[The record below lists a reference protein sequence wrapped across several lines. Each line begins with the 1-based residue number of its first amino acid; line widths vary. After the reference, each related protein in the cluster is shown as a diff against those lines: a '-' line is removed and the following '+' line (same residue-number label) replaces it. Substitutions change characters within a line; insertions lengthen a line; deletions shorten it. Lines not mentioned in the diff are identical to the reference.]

1 MVKSNLKLIDVTLK
15 LLLDAKRF
23 SFRSLLSFQGSSQRF
38 HGALVVLT
46 GIVEL
51 LLLLS
56 NSSVNLLADLAEL
69 KLRSQDLILL
79 LLKSTF
85 SFLKS
90 SLEFFLLLLKTSALL
105 VQVMDRAASISKLVK
120 KILDF
125 ISKVLVLTLDN
136 VKLFKSLILSRLQAE
151 ELRAVVAAL
160 ILGSFNF
167 SGNISSLGLPFAK
180 NLIKVLASL
189 LSDQGSSMNAF
200 ILHSNLIKVSSSPGL
215 RLLVVGNLGS
225 QSINIFFRLN
235 NSSLELSSC
244 TLKLINLAH
253 TFSFISGSPQL
264 NFSLSLRQGLQSIRL
279 PHVLILNLF
288 LQVLQI
294 SRHILVLSQKSSS
307 ILGFSIS
314 KRLGVLKLGGQGD
327 LALIGIGNSSLKLL
341 NLSAQIL
348 VFNLKTLLGGLRL
361 IQGSGHLIKP
371 GVGINN
377 RALKELTLLVQLSL
391 ALNSI
396 F

>member
-15 LLLDAKRF
+15 LLLDAKSF
-23 SFRSLLSFQGSSQRF
+23 SLRSLLSFQGSSQRF

-105 VQVMDRAASISKLVK
+105 VQVMDRAASISKL
-120 KILDF
+120 
-125 ISKVLVLTLDN
+125 
-136 VKLFKSLILSRLQAE
+136 FKSLILSRLQAE

-160 ILGSFNF
+160 ILGGINF
-167 SGNISSLGLPFAK
+167 SSNISSLSLPFTK
-180 NLIKVLASL
+180 DLVKVLASL
-189 LSDQGSSMNAF
+189 LSNQGSSMNTF
-200 ILHSNLIKVSSSPGL
+200 ILHSNLIKVSSSSGL
-215 RLLVVGNLGS
+215 RLLIVGNLGS
-225 QSINIFFRLN
+225 QSINIFLCLN
-235 NSSLELSSC
+235 NSGLELSPC

-253 TFSFISGSPQL
+253 TFGFISGSPQL
-264 NFSLSLRQGLQSIRL
+264 NFSLGLRQSLQSIRL

-294 SRHILVLSQKSSS
+294 SRHILVLGQKSSS

>member
-1 MVKSNLKLIDVTLK
+1 MSLRVQGLSSSILPIPSVSY
-15 LLLDAKRF
+15 LDLHR
-23 SFRSLLSFQGSSQRF
+23 
-38 HGALVVLT
+38 
-46 GIVEL
+46 
-51 LLLLS
+51 
-56 NSSVNLLADLAEL
+56 
-69 KLRSQDLILL
+69 
-79 LLKSTF
+79 
-85 SFLKS
+85 
-90 SLEFFLLLLKTSALL
+90 
-105 VQVMDRAASISKLVK
+105 
-120 KILDF
+120 
-125 ISKVLVLTLDN
+125 
-136 VKLFKSLILSRLQAE
+136 
-151 ELRAVVAAL
+151 
-160 ILGSFNF
+160 NF
-167 SGNISSLGLPFAK
+167 SLGL
-180 NLIKVLASL
+180 
-189 LSDQGSSMNAF
+189 
-200 ILHSNLIKVSSSPGL
+200 
-215 RLLVVGNLGS
+215 R
-225 QSINIFFRLN
+225 QS
-235 NSSLELSSC
+235 
-244 TLKLINLAH
+244 
-253 TFSFISGSPQL
+253 
-264 NFSLSLRQGLQSIRL
+264 LQSIRL

-294 SRHILVLSQKSSS
+294 SRHILVLGQKSSS

>member
-69 KLRSQDLILL
+69 KLRSQDLVLL

-90 SLEFFLLLLKTSALL
+90 SLEFFLLLLKTPALF

-160 ILGSFNF
+160 ILGGINF
-167 SGNISSLGLPFAK
+167 SSNISSLSLPFTK
-180 NLIKVLASL
+180 DLVKVLASL
-189 LSDQGSSMNAF
+189 LSNQGSSMNTF
-200 ILHSNLIKVSSSPGL
+200 ILHSNLIKVSSSSGL
-215 RLLVVGNLGS
+215 RLLIVGNLGS
-225 QSINIFFRLN
+225 QSINIFLCLN
-235 NSSLELSSC
+235 NSGLELSPC
-244 TLKLINLAH
+244 TLELINLAH
-253 TFSFISGSPQL
+253 TFGFISGSPQL
-264 NFSLSLRQGLQSIRL
+264 NFSLGLRQSLQSIRL

-288 LQVLQI
+288 
-294 SRHILVLSQKSSS
+294 
-307 ILGFSIS
+307 
-314 KRLGVLKLGGQGD
+314 
-327 LALIGIGNSSLKLL
+327 LIGIGNSSLKLL

>member
-79 LLKSTF
+79 LLK
-85 SFLKS
+85 
-90 SLEFFLLLLKTSALL
+90 TSALL

-160 ILGSFNF
+160 ILGGINF
-167 SGNISSLGLPFAK
+167 SSNISRLSLPFTK
-180 NLIKVLASL
+180 DLVKVLASL
-189 LSDQGSSMNAF
+189 LSNQGSSMNTF
-200 ILHSNLIKVSSSPGL
+200 ILHSNLIKVSSSSGL
-215 RLLVVGNLGS
+215 RLLIGGNLGS
-225 QSINIFFRLN
+225 QSINIFLCLN
-235 NSSLELSSC
+235 NSGLELSPC

-253 TFSFISGSPQL
+253 TFGFISGSPQL
-264 NFSLSLRQGLQSIRL
+264 NFSLGLRQSLQSIRL

-294 SRHILVLSQKSSS
+294 SRHILVLGQK
-307 ILGFSIS
+307 
-314 KRLGVLKLGGQGD
+314 
-327 LALIGIGNSSLKLL
+327 
-341 NLSAQIL
+341 
-348 VFNLKTLLGGLRL
+348 
-361 IQGSGHLIKP
+361 
-371 GVGINN
+371 
-377 RALKELTLLVQLSL
+377 
-391 ALNSI
+391 
-396 F
+396 